1 MLRSSGPIAAH
12 WATSIRAQPVKQ
24 TSCFARLRQHTPS
37 SDVDLQEGGGKFGFP
52 VDNTIGGT
60 PQPNPW
66 TANWVD
72 FFREHRL
79 MHQVNIS
86 GNAGLQKLA
95 KPVADNLEVRLMR
108 PDLLLMGQG

>member
-1 MLRSSGPIAAH
+1 
-12 WATSIRAQPVKQ
+12 
-24 TSCFARLRQHTPS
+24 
-37 SDVDLQEGGGKFGFP
+37 
-52 VDNTIGGT
+52 
-60 PQPNPW
+60 
-66 TANWVD
+66 
-72 FFREHRL
+72 